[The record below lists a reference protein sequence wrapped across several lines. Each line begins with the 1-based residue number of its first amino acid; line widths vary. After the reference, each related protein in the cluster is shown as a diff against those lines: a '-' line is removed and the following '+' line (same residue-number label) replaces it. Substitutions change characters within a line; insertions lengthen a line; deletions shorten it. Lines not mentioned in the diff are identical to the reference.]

1 MSLSFWPQNDFLQGT
16 VVFGMILARCLLGL
30 QFSLLHFHT
39 HSRREF
45 DLALHLQQHLGAR
58 LEQKLKLT
66 PQMIQSIE
74 ILLLPQMALEEKL
87 LHEVETNPVLEI
99 GDGGVP
105 SEVPSEHPDER
116 ADGAEHQ
123 TALNE
128 YGSDQQRDWD
138 MERFGHELRSPSQA
152 GPIDDDAPDKMKAI
166 EATPG
171 PTASLADLIEEQTR
185 FMDASPAVQEL
196 VGKLAWALDKRGYL
210 TTPLTELIDDM
221 DQLPEAEQA
230 LELIR
235 HCDPAG
241 LGARDLGDCLL
252 LQLEHESGDNSF
264 EEEIVRTYLDEL
276 LHNRLPVIAQA
287 TGVPVE
293 RVQDALEV
301 ISSLDPQP
309 GAPYAP
315 DENRIIVP
323 DVMVM
328 PDAEGGWEVSIPDS
342 TLPKVTINGSYDAL
356 AKSPETADRD
366 RDYLKEQLSNARFL
380 LDAVKQRRRT
390 LLRIA
395 TEIVVYQKDF
405 LDLGA
410 AHLRPLMRQDIAD
423 KLGMSVSTVSR
434 AVKDK
439 YAQTPR
445 GIIPLSSFFSGG
457 IASQDGGEGES
468 SSVVKLRIQALIDG
482 EDSRKPLSDQRIADI
497 LAKEGLEIS
506 RRTVT
511 KYRLAENIGSTRQR
525 RRFD

>member
-1 MSLSFWPQNDFLQGT
+1 
-16 VVFGMILARCLLGL
+16 
-30 QFSLLHFHT
+30 
-39 HSRREF
+39 
-45 DLALHLQQHLGAR
+45 
-58 LEQKLKLT
+58 
-66 PQMIQSIE
+66 
-74 ILLLPQMALEEKL
+74 
-87 LHEVETNPVLEI
+87 
-99 GDGGVP
+99 
-105 SEVPSEHPDER
+105 
-116 ADGAEHQ
+116 
-123 TALNE
+123 
-128 YGSDQQRDWD
+128 
-138 MERFGHELRSPSQA
+138 
-152 GPIDDDAPDKMKAI
+152 MKAI

-185 FMDASPAVQEL
+185 FMDAPDVVQEL
-196 VGKLAWALDKRGYL
+196 VVKLAWALDKRGYL
-210 TTPLTELIDDM
+210 TTPLVELIDDES
-221 DQLPEAEQA
+221 QLPLAEQA
-230 LELIR
+230 LDLIR
-235 HCDPAG
+235 HCEPAG
-241 LGARDLGDCLL
+241 LGARDLADCLL

-264 EEEIVRTYLDEL
+264 EEVLVREYLDEL
-276 LHNRLPVIAQA
+276 LHNRLPIISQA
-287 TGVPVE
+287 IGVPVE
-293 RVQDALEV
+293 RVQEGLEV
-301 ISSLDPQP
+301 IASLDPQP

-342 TLPKVTINGSYDAL
+342 NLPKVTINGSYDSL
-356 AKSPETADRD
+356 AKSPETPDRD
-366 RDYLKEQLSNARFL
+366 RDYLKEQLANARFL

-395 TEIVVYQKDF
+395 TEIVVFQKDF

-423 KLGMSVSTVSR
+423 RLGMSVSTVSR

-482 EDSRKPLSDQRIADI
+482 EDSHKPLSDQRIADI
-497 LAKEGLEIS
+497 LAKEGLDIS

>member
-1 MSLSFWPQNDFLQGT
+1 MLFFWLVACLACYFLCYSDPSNN
-16 VVFGMILARCLLGL
+16 AKE
-30 QFSLLHFHT
+30 LH
-39 HSRREF
+39 
-45 DLALHLQQHLGAR
+45 LALHLQQHLGAR

-99 GDGGVP
+99 GDAGAP
-105 SEVPSEHPDER
+105 SDAPSQHPDER
-116 ADGAEHQ
+116 GDGAEHQ

-138 MERFGHELRSPSQA
+138 MERFGHELRSTSQA
-152 GPIDDDAPDKMKAI
+152 GRIDDDAPDKMKAI

-171 PTASLADLIEEQTR
+171 PTASLAELIEEQTR
-185 FMDASPAVQEL
+185 FMDAAPSVQSL

-210 TTPLTELIDDM
+210 TTPLAELVDDV
-221 DQLPEAEQA
+221 DQLADAEQA

-241 LGARDLGDCLL
+241 LGARDLADCLL
-252 LQLEHESGDNSF
+252 LQLEHEPGDNSF
-264 EEEIVRTYLDEL
+264 EEEIVRCYLDEL

-293 RVQDALEV
+293 RVQEALEV

-342 TLPKVTINGSYDAL
+342 TLPKVTINGSYDAM
-356 AKSPETADRD
+356 AKDPGTADRD
-366 RDYLKEQLSNARFL
+366 RDYLKRAIIKCPLLAGRGQATAADALAHCNGKLWCTRKISLTLAR
-380 LDAVKQRRRT
+380 
-390 LLRIA
+390 RIC
-395 TEIVVYQKDF
+395 
-405 LDLGA
+405 G
-410 AHLRPLMRQDIAD
+410 R
-423 KLGMSVSTVSR
+423 
-434 AVKDK
+434 
-439 YAQTPR
+439 
-445 GIIPLSSFFSGG
+445 
-457 IASQDGGEGES
+457 
-468 SSVVKLRIQALIDG
+468 
-482 EDSRKPLSDQRIADI
+482 
-497 LAKEGLEIS
+497 
-506 RRTVT
+506 
-511 KYRLAENIGSTRQR
+511 
-525 RRFD
+525 